1 MAMVERRWK
10 TGLAAVVL
18 VLGFAQPAWG
28 GGGFNSSMTD
38 WLPGNSSRSWSDSV
52 KDDNLTYI
60 SLDRCRRK
68 ANPGLA
74 VTLRLQL
81 TKETPI
87 YKPDV
92 NLGRRDFACH
102 GTKVQR
108 SWPRQVGGS
117 YHFTLTHVDGR
128 EQAPDKVSVA
138 HVGVVY

>member
-1 MAMVERRWK
+1 MALVV
-10 TGLAAVVL
+10 GL
-18 VLGFAQPAWG
+18 AQPAFA

-52 KDDNLTYI
+52 PDANNTYI
-60 SLDRCRRK
+60 SLDRCRLK
-68 ANPGLA
+68 SSASYS

-81 TKETPI
+81 TKETPF
-87 YKPDV
+87 YLPDK

-102 GTKVQR
+102 GRKVQQ
-108 SWPRQVGGS
+108 SWPAQVGGS
-117 YHFTLTHVDGR
+117 YHFTLTHVNGS

>member
-1 MAMVERRWK
+1 MGARRWK
-10 TGLAAVVL
+10 IGLAVVAFAV
-18 VLGFAQPAWG
+18 GFGQPALA

-38 WLPGNSSRSWSDSV
+38 WLPGNSSRSWNDSV
-52 KDDNLTYI
+52 ADRNPTFI

-68 ANPGLA
+68 ANPNAG

-81 TKETPI
+81 TKETPF
-87 YKPDV
+87 YQPDK

-102 GTKVQR
+102 GRKVQQ
-108 SWPRQVGGS
+108 SWPAQVGGS
-117 YHFTLTHVDGR
+117 YHFTLTHVNGS